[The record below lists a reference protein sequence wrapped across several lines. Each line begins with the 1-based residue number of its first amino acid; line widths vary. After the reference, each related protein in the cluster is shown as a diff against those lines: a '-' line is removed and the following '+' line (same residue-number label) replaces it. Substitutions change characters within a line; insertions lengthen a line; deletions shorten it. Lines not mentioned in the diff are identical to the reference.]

1 MQNLSHIAGRLL
13 GAAALACTLATGSAH
28 ASTEAFAFE
37 PFSASYKVK
46 VGIANARSS
55 LELIELEPDRYE
67 LVSVTE
73 ATGLI
78 GIFKRGRVYE
88 RTIFRVADGEILT
101 EYMEREDTLSGQSR
115 DCEVYYR
122 PEQGEADIVYLGE
135 TRTVEIPRDTYNPLL
150 MQVALMQDLAEG
162 TPPAFYNVLDHVGLR
177 QYTVTL
183 GSEDEVRTPLGGF
196 EAIPVDLVNEADD
209 AGTRV
214 FAAPG
219 AEWIAVKVEA
229 RKGDDVKATL
239 RLDRIGAD
247 ARI

>member
-1 MQNLSHIAGRLL
+1 MLTPKHIAHRLL
-13 GAAALACTLATGSAH
+13 AAVALTFTLGTQGAW
-28 ASTEAFAFE
+28 ASTETFGFE

-55 LELIELEPDRYE
+55 LELIELEPNRYE
-67 LVSVTE
+67 LVSLTE
-73 ATGLI
+73 ATGLV

-88 RTIFRVADGEILT
+88 RTIFRVANGEILT
-101 EYMEREDTLSGQSR
+101 EYLMREDTLSGQER
-115 DCEVYYR
+115 DCEVFYR

-135 TRTVEIPRDTYNPLL
+135 TRTVDIPRDTYNPLL

-162 TPPAFYNVLDHVGLR
+162 TAPEFYNILDHVGLR

-183 GSEDEVRTPLGGF
+183 GDEGEVRTPLGGF
-196 EAIPVDLVNEADD
+196 EAIPVDLINEADN

-214 FAAPG
+214 FAAPN

-247 ARI
+247 ART